1 MERSIHRRPN
11 MKIFSI
17 KDSKAEAYLLPI
29 FAPTVGVAI
38 RIFQNAAT
46 KEGTDFYKYAADYTL
61 FEVGTWDEQKGRV
74 TSIDA
79 NKNIINGLDVKDITI
94 RGGE

>member
-1 MERSIHRRPN
+1 

-38 RIFQNAAT
+38 RIFQNAAS
-46 KEGTDFYKYAADYTL
+46 KEGSDFHKYAADYTL
-61 FEVGTWDEQKGRV
+61 FEIGEWNEETGRV
-74 TSIDA
+74 KPLEA
-79 NKNIINGLDVKDITI
+79 NKNIINGLDVQDITV